1 MQAQIGRPK
10 DLIKKQRIV
19 DSAKALFLSH
29 GYQGS
34 SMQKI
39 AAHAGVSKL
48 TLYSHFEDKAH
59 LFTYAVS
66 DTCEQLLNSEFIQ
79 LKYPDDFLQQF
90 QQMACMSLSVVYLP
104 EAMKL
109 DYLLLTLAA
118 EKNPLSVQ
126 FYAASHGK
134 MRHMW
139 SEFFQ
144 QAMQL
149 NCLKT
154 QATEDYVNLW
164 NMLLMGA
171 RHHEVLLTVRAVP
184 NVEEQKKIA
193 QCAIQQFLS
202 LNHL

>member
-10 DLIKKQRIV
+10 DLIKKQRIL

-34 SMQKI
+34 SMQNI

-48 TLYSHFEDKAH
+48 TLYSHFKDKAH
-59 LFTYAVS
+59 LFTYAIA
-66 DTCEQLLNSEFIQ
+66 DTCEQLLNPEYIQ
-79 LKYPDDFLQQF
+79 LKKPEDFLKKF
-90 QQMACMSLSVVYLP
+90 QQMACISLKVIYLP

-109 DYLLLTLAA
+109 DYLLLNLAA
-118 EKNPLSVQ
+118 EKNPLTAQ

-144 QAMQL
+144 QAIQL
-149 NCLKT
+149 HCLKNK
-154 QATEDYVNLW
+154 ATEDYVNLW

-171 RHHEVLLTVRAVP
+171 RHHEVLLTVRAIPSVQ
-184 NVEEQKKIA
+184 EQLHIA
-193 QCAIQQFLS
+193 EWAIQQFVS
-202 LNHL
+202 LTHL